1 MSPGPAGTPGAAF
14 LPSAYTLS
22 AYTQVQYESH
32 QDSADQVQQGGS
44 PLNQDRFL
52 VRRAR
57 LRLDGAWP
65 WAAMAIEVDGSTTR
79 GPTFG
84 IRRAEGSLVWR
95 NGDKAPPYAQLTM
108 GLTEIPFGR
117 ELTVANK
124 LRPFMER
131 SSASLAFFP
140 GEPDVGVRLS
150 GGLYA
155 FRYAIGIYNGEPL
168 DDRVTSRPARDYNAA
183 KDVVTRFGVDVE
195 PSDWLHVQGG
205 TSFLRGKGFHAGTDA
220 TKNAAQW
227 RDTNENAVID
237 QGEITAI
244 PGSAA
249 TPSQNFDRWAV
260 NADLEIKVRTR
271 LGWSTLQ
278 AEATAATNL
287 DRGVIVADP
296 VISGTDTRE
305 IGYLAAFTQELAT
318 YGLIG
323 LRYDLYDPNA
333 DYLTPRAG
341 KLLPTTQRIRTISP
355 LVGVYYDRA
364 KLYFQYD
371 FIDDHLARDERGVP
385 ADLKNNRWLLRFQ
398 IEL

>member
-1 MSPGPAGTPGAAF
+1 

-32 QDSADQVQQGGS
+32 QDSEDQVQQGGS

-57 LRLDGAWP
+57 VRVDGAWP
-65 WAAMAIEVDGSTTR
+65 WAAMAIEIDGNTTR
-79 GPTFG
+79 GPTIG
-84 IRRAEGSLVWR
+84 LRRAEGSLVWR
-95 NGDKAPPYAQLTM
+95 NGDRVPYAQLTM

-117 ELTVANK
+117 ELSVSNRA
-124 LRPFMER
+124 RPFMER
-131 SSASLAFFP
+131 SGASLAFFP

-150 GGLYA
+150 GGVYA
-155 FRYAIGIYNGEPL
+155 FRYAIGVYNGEPI
-168 DDRVTSRPARDYNAA
+168 DDRVSSRPARDFNAA

-195 PSDWLHVQGG
+195 PADWLRVQGG
-205 TSFLRGKGFHAGTDA
+205 TSFLRGKGFHSGTDA

-227 RDTNENAVID
+227 RDTNENSVID
-237 QGEITAI
+237 QGEVTAV

-260 NADLEIKVRTR
+260 NADLEIKVKTG

-278 AEATAATNL
+278 GEATAATNL

-296 VISGTDTRE
+296 VASGSDTRE
-305 IGYLAAFTQELAT
+305 IGYVAAFTQELFS

-355 LVGVYYDRA
+355 LVALHYERA
-364 KLYFQYD
+364 WLSFQYD
-371 FIDDHLARDERGVP
+371 FIDDHLARDDRGVP
-385 ADLKNNRWLLRFQ
+385 TDLRNNRWILRLQ
-398 IEL
+398 MEL

>member
-1 MSPGPAGTPGAAF
+1 LPAASP
-14 LPSAYTLS
+14 YTLS

-32 QDSADQVQQGGS
+32 QDSEDQLQQGGS

-57 LRLDGAWP
+57 LRVDGAWA
-65 WAAMAIEVDGSTTR
+65 WTSMAIEVDGSTTR

-84 IRRAEGSLVWR
+84 IRRAEGSVVWR
-95 NGDKAPPYAQLTM
+95 NGDRAPPFAQLTM

-117 ELTVANK
+117 ELSVSNK
-124 LRPFMER
+124 TRPFLER
-131 SSASLAFFP
+131 SGASLAFFP

-155 FRYAIGIYNGEPL
+155 FRYAIGVYNGEPL
-168 DDRVTSRPARDYNAA
+168 DDRATSRPARDFNAA

-195 PSDWLHVQGG
+195 PSDWLRIQGG
-205 TSFLRGKGFHAGTDA
+205 TSFLRGKGFHPGTDA
-220 TKNAAQW
+220 TKNTAQW

-237 QGEITAI
+237 QGEVTAV

-249 TPSQNFDRWAV
+249 TPSQNFDRWGV
-260 NADLEIKVRTR
+260 NADLEIRLRTG

-296 VISGTDTRE
+296 ILSGADTRE
-305 IGYLAAFTQELAT
+305 VGYLVAFTQEISRFS
-318 YGLIG
+318 LIG

-341 KLLPTTQRIRTISP
+341 KLLPTTQRVRTLSP
-355 LVGVYYDRA
+355 LVSVSYERA
-364 KLYFQYD
+364 RLSFQYD
-371 FIDDHLARDERGVP
+371 FIDDRLARDARGVP
-385 ADLKNNRWLLRFQ
+385 VDLRNNRWLLRLQ